1 MSSRFSARWFFM
13 PCASQWHK
21 KYLARLIKA
30 ENLFILYLVEFKVVV
45 SDSNG
50 VSISQE
56 IKDKSA
62 QPLLG
67 SKLGDVVDSSVFGF
81 KDGKIKITGGSDK
94 SGTPMRSDLHGGSKK
109 YILMT
114 TGVGLRNMELGGRK
128 RKLVRGNLITEE
140 IYQLNCQ
147 LIDST
152 LPEKEKPEITQTAD
166 NK

>member
-1 MSSRFSARWFFM
+1 M
-13 PCASQWHK
+13 
-21 KYLARLIKA
+21 
-30 ENLFILYLVEFKVVV
+30 VEFKVVI

-50 VSISQE
+50 ISTSQE

-67 SKLGDVVDSSVFGF
+67 SKIGDIIDSSVFGF

-94 SGTPMRSDLHGGSKK
+94 SGTPMRSDLHGGVKK

-114 TGVGLRNMELGGRK
+114 SGVGARNLEPGERK

-140 IYQLNCQ
+140 IYQLNCR
-147 LIDST
+147 LIDTT
-152 LPEKEKPEITQTAD
+152 LPEKEKTEPTIITDTD
-166 NK
+166 K

>member
-1 MSSRFSARWFFM
+1 
-13 PCASQWHK
+13 
-21 KYLARLIKA
+21 
-30 ENLFILYLVEFKVVV
+30 LVEFKVVV

-50 VSISQE
+50 ASVSQE

-67 SKLGDVVDSSVFGF
+67 SKLGDVIDSSVFGF

-152 LPEKEKPEITQTAD
+152 LPEKEKPEITQTAET
-166 NK
+166 K

>member
-1 MSSRFSARWFFM
+1 M
-13 PCASQWHK
+13 
-21 KYLARLIKA
+21 
-30 ENLFILYLVEFKVVV
+30 VEFKVVI
-45 SDSNG
+45 SDSKGN
-50 VSISQE
+50 SINQE

-62 QPLLG
+62 QPLVG
-67 SKLGDVVDSSVFGF
+67 SKIGDIMDSSVFGF

-94 SGTPMRSDLHGGSKK
+94 SGTPMRSDLHGGVRK

-114 TGVGLRNMELGGRK
+114 NGVGARNLDPGERK

-152 LPEKEKPEITQTAD
+152 LPEKEKTEPTKID
-166 NK
+166 K